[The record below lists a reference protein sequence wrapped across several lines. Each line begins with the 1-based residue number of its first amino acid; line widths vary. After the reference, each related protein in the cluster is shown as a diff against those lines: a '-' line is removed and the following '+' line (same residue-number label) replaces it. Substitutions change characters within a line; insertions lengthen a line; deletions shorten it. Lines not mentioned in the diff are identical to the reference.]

1 MSVCKNCGQEIDWV
15 RKEDGRYI
23 PVDPEPVFVIEG
35 EGSER
40 FYDEE
45 LGEITGKCGP
55 WRKKS
60 IRRSGSCHIGEPARA
75 GGRDKY
81 DCLVFGYPAVHS
93 GRNTVPRADKSVG
106 RAA

>member
-45 LGEITGKCGP
+45 LREAAPGEVRTMEEKINTPVGFVPHWRTCPCG
-55 WRKKS
+55 RK
-60 IRRSGSCHIGEPARA
+60 G
-75 GGRDKY
+75 
-81 DCLVFGYPAVHS
+81 
-93 GRNTVPRADKSVG
+93 
-106 RAA
+106 